1 MEEKPRPL
9 RLGVIG
15 AGWFASRR
23 HCPDVVDHPEVEL
36 AALCRRD
43 EKQLAQM
50 ARAFDVA
57 DTYTDYAGL
66 IASGSLDG
74 VIICS
79 PHQLHFE
86 HTRAAREAGLE
97 GDAALEVDFS
107 SSGTVR
113 VLRVVEGLGH
123 GLDEMAIRAAEQ
135 MRFTPAIRNGHKV
148 DTRTIVYIAV
158 RLI

>member
-57 DTYTDYAGL
+57 DTYHVVEAQLPPPPTPVDNLVDCARGRGL
-66 IASGSLDG
+66 PELDG
-74 VIICS
+74 ETAVHIIEI
-79 PHQLHFE
+79 L
-86 HTRAAREAGLE
+86 
-97 GDAALEVDFS
+97 DAAYCS
-107 SSGTVR
+107 ARG
-113 VLRVVEGLGH
+113 
-123 GLDEMAIRAAEQ
+123 
-135 MRFTPAIRNGHKV
+135 GHKV
-148 DTRTIVYIAV
+148 S
-158 RLI
+158 L